1 MAQNNAELSSLAQFF
16 NLLSDK
22 TRLQIIFLLTAGESN
37 VTSLCKELKLAQPTV
52 SHHLG
57 LLRMNRLI
65 INKRKGKEVI
75 YSLVASTSKVSGGK
89 LKVTLDPYSVTVE
102 GF

>member
-1 MAQNNAELSSLAQFF
+1 MAQHNAELSSLAQFF

-22 TRLQIIFLLTAGESN
+22 TRLQIVFLLAAGESN
-37 VTSLCKELKLAQPTV
+37 VTGLCKELKLAQPTV

-75 YSLVASTSKVSGGK
+75 YSLVATTAKVAGGK
-89 LKVTLDPYSVTVE
+89 LKMSLAPYSVTVE